1 MSIRWLTGLLFAA
14 ALPLISMPAA
24 AQEAVRTIGQYDKEL
39 GVQYVAAWEN
49 DDRWGNG
56 FLVQGGYKVNACRLW
71 SWQCQGIAEFSVVHF
86 DYFDASFKQFALGV
100 RFGKLMWPK
109 VRPFGQFQVGV
120 QNDGFEDS
128 SSGVVYIPGL
138 GVNYALTRRFD
149 AQVLL
154 DFPIADYDS
163 GTYNQVRLGIG
174 VGLPL
179 GRR

>member
-14 ALPLISMPAA
+14 VMPLISIPAA
-24 AQEAVRTIGQYDKEL
+24 AQEAVRTIGQYDKEV
-39 GVQYVAAWEN
+39 GAQYVAAWEN
-49 DDRWGNG
+49 GDRWGNG
-56 FLVQGGYKVNACRLW
+56 FLVQGGYKINACRLW
-71 SWQCQGIAEFSVVHF
+71 SWQCQGIAELAIVHF
-86 DYFDASFKQFALGV
+86 DYYDSTFKQFAMGV

-109 VRPFGQFQVGV
+109 IRPFGQFQIGV
-120 QNDGFEDS
+120 QNDGFENS
-128 SSGVVYIPGL
+128 SNGAVYIPGL
-138 GVNYALTRRFD
+138 GFNYALTRRFD

-154 DFPIADYDS
+154 DFPIANYDS